1 MIRPLHLILDSHLN
15 PGVSLFWWK
24 HGLRV
29 MEQLVPA
36 EFASTSNRQPLEKL
50 LEQSV
55 WSGWKKV
62 ILIGSP
68 ASVQRGFNILMQAND
83 ACRNSLE
90 VGFWPLK
97 WSDLPF
103 QMIPQISQLGSI
115 LQVFKAG
122 HTLPVDVIK
131 LQYLSPELETSYFW
145 NGLSIRSRNAG
156 ADTRFYLDDQNLH
169 EEGTFD
175 CRIEFH
181 KEELSSLMMIPDKP
195 GKALQMSVYLTRKNQ
210 ASSKSSVR
218 HWIPS
223 RYQPEQILGSGRQL
237 EIEGNWANLELN
249 DPEVRE
255 PVQSLHVEIIRRA
268 LPLIIPAI
276 PIRSRE
282 TLKSKLFQLEPR
294 GSVATQRQN
303 ASSAKRNRIRFRNHK
318 LDTRGS

>member
-1 MIRPLHLILDSHLN
+1 
-15 PGVSLFWWK
+15 
-24 HGLRV
+24 

-103 QMIPQISQLGSI
+103 QMIPQISQIGSI

-131 LQYLSPELETSYFW
+131 LQYLSPEFETGYFW
-145 NGLSIRSRNAG
+145 KGLSIRSRNAG
-156 ADTRFYLDDQNLH
+156 ADTRFYLDDQKLH

-195 GKALQMSVYLTRKNQ
+195 GKALQMSVYLTRRNQ
-210 ASSKSSVR
+210 ASSKV
-218 HWIPS
+218 
-223 RYQPEQILGSGRQL
+223 GSGRQL

-255 PVQSLHVEIIRRA
+255 PVQSIHVEIIRRA

>member
-1 MIRPLHLILDSHLN
+1 MKRPLHLILDSHLN

-29 MEQLVPA
+29 MEQLVPN
-36 EFASTSNRQPLEKL
+36 EFASTSSRQSLEKL
-50 LEQSV
+50 MEQSV

-62 ILIGSP
+62 ILIGTNS
-68 ASVQRGFNILMQAND
+68 SIQRGFNVLMQANE

-97 WSDLPF
+97 WSELPL

-131 LQYLSPELETSYFW
+131 LQYLTPELETSYFW
-145 NGLSIRSRNAG
+145 NGLKIKSRNTE
-156 ADTRFYLDDQNLH
+156 ADTHFYLDELDLQ
-169 EEGTFD
+169 EGGGFD
-175 CRIEFH
+175 CRIAFQED
-181 KEELSSLMMIPDKP
+181 ELSSLMMIPDKP
-195 GKALQMSVYLTRKNQ
+195 GKALQMRVYFTPRKQGPSASTERQWFPLRNQ
-210 ASSKSSVR
+210 AEVL
-218 HWIPS
+218 I
-223 RYQPEQILGSGRQL
+223 GSGRQL

-255 PVQSLHVEIIRRA
+255 PIQSIHLEIIRRA

-276 PIRSRE
+276 PIRNRE

-294 GSVATQRQN
+294 GTVATQRQN
-303 ASSAKRNRIRFRNHK
+303 AFKRKGNQVGFQDRK
-318 LDTRGS
+318 PGTPGS